1 MKKTV
6 ICSVIAAA
14 FTALGYEI
22 GKTEGNNFKEK
33 TVAWGLGMYAKVKE
47 FAGKILPKKCEA
59 QPDQAD
65 EE

>member
-14 FTALGYEI
+14 IGSALGYEI

-59 QPDQAD
+59 QPEQT

>member
-14 FTALGYEI
+14 FTALGYGI
-22 GKTEGNNFKEK
+22 GKSEGNNFKEK
-33 TVAWGLGMYAKVKE
+33 AVSWGLGTYAKVKE

>member
-1 MKKTV
+1 MKKAV
-6 ICSVIAAA
+6 FCSVIAAA
-14 FTALGYEI
+14 FTALGYGI

-33 TVAWGLGMYAKVKE
+33 AVAWSLGTYAKVKE

-59 QPDQAD
+59 QPEQT